1 MTQATD
7 APEPEVLT
15 EVRGKAGVITLNR
28 PKAMNALNQNMV
40 DVLAQVLEQWR
51 DDDQVSLVILA
62 GAGERGLCAGGDVV
76 SLYRDALA
84 NGTDGAKFWA
94 DEYALNLVISNYP
107 KPYVAIMNGIVLG
120 GGIGVSA
127 HGSHRIVT
135 DDTRVGMPETGI
147 GFVPDVGGSHLLTH
161 VPSHLGTHLALTGQH
176 VGPGEAIECGLADVY
191 VPQDQL
197 ATLVEQLCETGDA
210 GLVQGFA
217 QPAPTGFAAEHDD
230 VEQVYSQE
238 TVEEILAALDE
249 LGQDWAADAAKRIR
263 RNSPLALKV
272 TLESLRRA
280 KGQSLAEALDTEFR
294 VSVNMQRGHEFVE
307 GVRAQLV
314 DKDRNPQW
322 QPATLDEVGPDGV
335 AAVFAPITDERITE
349 PQLASRG

>member
-1 MTQATD
+1 MTQAPEQVTD
-7 APEPEVLT
+7 EVLT

-40 DVLAQVLEQWR
+40 DVLARVLDEWR
-51 DDDQVSLVILA
+51 TDDQVSLVILT

-76 SLYRDALA
+76 SLYNDARA

-94 DEYALNLVISNYP
+94 DEYELNLAISTYP

-176 VGPGEAIECGLADVY
+176 VGAGAAIECGLADVY
-191 VPQDQL
+191 VPQDQID
-197 ATLVEQLCETGDA
+197 ALVGELCSTGDA
-210 GLVQGFA
+210 GVVEGFA
-217 QPAPTGFAAEHDD
+217 KPAPTGFDAEHSDI
-230 VEQVYSQE
+230 EEVYSKE
-238 TVEEILAALDE
+238 TVEEILTALDAVE
-249 LGQDWAADAAKRIR
+249 ADWAKDAAKRIR

-322 QPATLDEVGPDGV
+322 QPATLAEVGPAEV
-335 AAVFAPITDERITE
+335 EAVFAPITDERITE
-349 PQLASRG
+349 PQLAQRG